1 MALTRSQLFLGNKK
15 YMKIFVKAK
24 PNANEEKIEKI
35 DESNFSISVKE
46 PPVQGRANAAIIS
59 ALAEYFKISK
69 SQVRL
74 ISGFSSKQ
82 KIFEISI

>member
-1 MALTRSQLFLGNKK
+1 
-15 YMKIFVKAK
+15 MKIFVKAK